1 MPVATF
7 SFFQGETRL
16 ALLLPP
22 EMRESNGREFWVG
35 AMSFATGKLVGKE
48 YAPLTNSSPRLFLS
62 WNRPI
67 NMSAALFH
75 LASPSQLL

>member
-1 MPVATF
+1 
-7 SFFQGETRL
+7 
-16 ALLLPP
+16 
-22 EMRESNGREFWVG
+22 
-35 AMSFATGKLVGKE
+35 MSFATGKLVGKE